1 MKKTKTKLSLLTC
14 ALLASSNLYALSPTE
29 YVKDFEITAEGASY
43 FDSFLGVQ
51 EQHIKANSS
60 SYNTQLNATYT
71 TTNINNDTNLYY
83 FNDSSTFTINYTQP
97 ANLGNLLIG
106 EKFNA
111 ISTNGGVFYGTTQ
124 VSGST
129 TEDALTYF
137 KENVRINDNSALL
150 DFKYF
155 RISINLVGTVQIG
168 LEAVQAQTVENTIAS
183 DNKNAGNA
191 AVVLQNIIDN
201 SANNPKMDGVTNA
214 LNKLGTDKQ
223 VADAVDSTTPQTT
236 TSSFTASN
244 QISNNVSN
252 IVSQR
257 QNVNLNAGGLNSGDE
272 MLSEKNV
279 WIKPYGSKGSQDDK
293 DGVNGFDIDT
303 YGIGFGFD
311 GEYAENKQI
320 GFGFFYTNADVEVNN
335 VSQTSDIDVYSLIVY
350 GNTPIF
356 DNKTNL
362 LYQVGYSW
370 QDTTS
375 NRGIEFMGTSAKADY
390 TSKVASVD
398 LRLLR
403 DYRVNEKLLLQ
414 PLVST
419 TYRHFESP
427 NYSESGANALNL
439 EVDKFTSNELILG
452 VGALGFYKLNENSN
466 LFGNINIGYD
476 LKDDNNIVSSS
487 YQGASGLSFETEGI
501 DNGRFSY
508 DLGIG
513 YENNINDLTNINFS
527 YNFQGEGSDYTN
539 HIISAKYTYKF

>member
-1 MKKTKTKLSLLTC
+1 MKTTKTKFSLLAC
-14 ALLASSNLYALSPTE
+14 SLLATSNLYSDSYT
-29 YVKDFEITAEGASY
+29 VKDLKVTASN
-43 FDSFLGVQ
+43 
-51 EQHIKANSS
+51 NSS
-60 SYNTQLNATYT
+60 YDIARSFVKYNTSINSTYEFIFTFDDYNFNGNSTVTVDYTDTVNAGILSAGK
-71 TTNINNDTNLYY
+71 N
-83 FNDSSTFTINYTQP
+83 FQAF
-97 ANLGNLLIG
+97 
-106 EKFNA
+106 F
-111 ISTNGGVFYGTTQ
+111 TNGQIAYGGTAVIPSNTD
-124 VSGST
+124 
-129 TEDALTYF
+129 EALTYF
-137 KENVRINDNSALL
+137 KNNVKINDNSALL
-150 DFKYF
+150 DFEFY
-155 RISINLVGTVQIG
+155 SINYSSIRAIWLKSI
-168 LEAVQAQTVENTIAS
+168 QAQTVGNTIAS
-183 DNKNAGNA
+183 DNKNAGKA
-191 AVVLQNIIDN
+191 AVTLQNIIDS
-201 SANNPKMDGVTNA
+201 SANYKQMDGVVNA
-214 LNKLGTDKQ
+214 LNNLSSNKQ

-272 MLSEKNV
+272 MLSEKNI

-320 GFGFFYTNADVEVNN
+320 GFGFFYTNADVDVNN

-350 GNTPIF
+350 GNTPIL
-356 DNKTNL
+356 DNKTHFM
-362 LYQVGYSW
+362 YQLGYSW
-370 QDTTS
+370 QDTSS
-375 NRGIEFMGTSAKADY
+375 NRGIEFMGKNAKADY

-398 LRLLR
+398 LKLIR
-403 DYRVNEKLLLQ
+403 DYRVDEKLLLQ

-419 TYRHFESP
+419 TYRHFKSP
-427 NYSESGANALNL
+427 NYSESGADALNL
-439 EVDKFTSNELILG
+439 EVDKFTSSEFILG
-452 VGALGFYKLNENSN
+452 IGTLGFYKLNENSN
-466 LFGNINIGYD
+466 LFGNVNIGYD

-539 HIISAKYTYKF
+539 HVISAKYTYKF